1 MIEVGRNSIIVRN
14 VDAKSDAYKKINF
27 AYSLYDKVYHKYT
40 FSVYTMIDNDM
51 YFPASIG
58 VENIVKYFP
67 KKNIITNYMSTAK
80 SESTTYSMVHKPK
93 NELQEK
99 AIKFLMTMKNDN
111 DIRSRFLSLTTGSG
125 KTYVS
130 INVISQFKKKPIV
143 IVDSISLAAQ
153 WSNEFLKHT
162 NLKDNDIV
170 ILSGQEIVD
179 SESKKPT
186 GKVYIAIHRTL
197 MNMLSQ
203 DTNSVNILMNKLH
216 IGIRVFDESHVEFAN
231 ICRIN
236 SLSNVEY
243 TLYLTAT
250 PNRSNFMDDSLYA
263 KVFGNIPYFNGK
275 ELSKRNYQT
284 VILYPMNSNPS
295 IDIKAGCR
303 TKYGFSVGKWSNY
316 MSTDGYETILET
328 ISDIMTKFKLVERDK
343 KTAILFPTI
352 DLIKKVKDD
361 LIYLYPDI
369 DIGMFIGEFKGEKR
383 EEQKNR
389 KFILT
394 DDKMFDKAI
403 DIPDLE
409 IMINFVDFGS
419 LVKTE
424 QTLGRLRYHEGFSSI
439 YIDVVDYGFDE
450 CIRHSK
456 IRKRFYKKHAKNI
469 IEINKKK

>member
-1 MIEVGRNSIIVRN
+1 MIEIGRNSIIVRD
-14 VDAKSDAYKKINF
+14 VDQKSDAFKRIYS
-27 AYSLYDKVYHKYT
+27 AYSLYDRVYHKYT
-40 FSVYTMIDNDM
+40 FSVFTMIDNDM

-58 VENIVKYFP
+58 VDGISKFFP
-67 KKNIITNYMSTAK
+67 KKNIITNYMTTAK
-80 SESTTYSMVHKPK
+80 SETVKYTMLHQPK
-93 NELQEK
+93 NDLQKK
-99 AIKFLMTMKNDN
+99 AITFLMGMKNDN
-111 DIRSRFLSLTTGSG
+111 TNRSRFLSLATGSG

-130 INVISQFKKKPIV
+130 INIISQFRKRPMV
-143 IVDSISLAAQ
+143 IVDSLSLADQ
-153 WSNEFLKHT
+153 WKNEFMKHT
-162 NLKDNDIV
+162 NLKEEDIV

-179 SESKKPT
+179 AESKKQS

-236 SLSNVEY
+236 ALSNVEY

-263 KVFGNIPYFNGK
+263 KVFGKVPYFNGK
-275 ELSKRNYQT
+275 ELSKKQYQT
-284 VILYPMNSNPS
+284 VIFYPMNSSPS

-303 TKYGFSVGKWSNY
+303 TKYGFSVGKWSKY
-316 MSTDGYETILET
+316 MTEDGYDTILT
-328 ISDIMTKFKLVERDK
+328 TLSDIINKFKLIERDMK
-343 KTAILFPTI
+343 VAILFPTI
-352 DLIKKVKDD
+352 ELIKKIKND
-361 LIYLYPDI
+361 LIQLYPGI

-383 EEQKNR
+383 EAEKNR

-424 QTLGRLRYHEGFSSI
+424 QCLGRLRYHEGKKSI
-439 YIDVVDYGFDE
+439 YIDVVDKGFDE
-450 CIRHSK
+450 CIKHSK
-456 IRKRFYKKHAKNI
+456 IRKRFYKKHAKAI
-469 IEINKKK
+469 IDIAK